1 MKTIKLLGLMTLIA
15 SSVASANTAITFPGE
30 GSSVPNAPVTFPT
43 SSKTPITFYNGYTIK
58 DGIFRSEVNTCVVE
72 VNNPE
77 YEAKLIWEGKTPK
90 LLIVGNTDP
99 HPCRAGFTEAMEVDL
114 TAFLQNIPTHIFEYL
129 EVENRVYMQRSF

>member
-15 SSVASANTAITFPGE
+15 SSVASANTAIIFPGE

-58 DGIFRSEVNTCVVE
+58 DGIFSSEVNTCFVDL
-72 VNNPE
+72 NNPE
-77 YEAKLIWEGKTPK
+77 YDAKLIWEGKTPK
-90 LLIVGNTDP
+90 LLIVGNTSP
-99 HPCRAGFTEAMEVDL
+99 LSCRSNVTVEMEVDL

-129 EVENRVYMQRSF
+129 EVANRVNMKRGS

>member
-1 MKTIKLLGLMTLIA
+1 MKTIKLLGLLTLIA
-15 SSVASANTAITFPGE
+15 SSVASANTVITFPGE
-30 GSSVPNAPVTFPT
+30 DGSLSNTPVTFPT

-72 VNNPE
+72 VDNPE

-99 HPCRAGFTEAMEVDL
+99 FPCRAGFTEPMEIDL
-114 TAFLQNIPTHIFEYL
+114 SAFLQSTPTHIFEYL
-129 EVENRVYMQRSF
+129 EVANRVNMQRSF

>member
-30 GSSVPNAPVTFPT
+30 GRSVPNAPITFQT

-58 DGIFRSEVNTCVVE
+58 DGIFRSEVNTCDIDVD
-72 VNNPE
+72 NPA
-77 YEAKLIWEGKTPK
+77 YEAMLTWEGKTPK

-99 HPCRAGFTEAMEVDL
+99 FPCRAGFTEAMEVDL
-114 TAFLQNIPTHIFEYL
+114 TVFFQDAPTHIFQYL
-129 EVENRVYMQRSF
+129 EVANRVNIQRNF